1 MTTLAIHPDQ
11 SPAQWL
17 DLLHSD
23 GSSLALSEL
32 LQYRRY
38 RALKSRAR
46 RHLPARGRA
55 GSTLSKFKG
64 RGMEFDEV
72 RHYQNGD
79 DIRAIDWR
87 VTART
92 GHTHTKLFRE
102 EKERP
107 VFILTDLSSTMLL
120 GSQFLLKSVQAAH
133 AAAAIAWQSA
143 YRGDRV
149 GGLVCN
155 SHDHLEMKPMTRDRG
170 VLRYLHLLIESHAQ
184 AQQQM
189 GASRSLLSNLQR
201 LRQLVKTG
209 AEVYI
214 ISDFQSLND
223 NHLAPLR
230 ALSLH
235 NQVQAILVQDPLE
248 LHLPQV
254 SPTPVVATDGDFER
268 SFWLGNSATNNEYQQ
283 RASAWAQRRVELLK
297 QARVPSFK
305 LDAARPLALQWQE
318 LGR

>member
-1 MTTLAIHPDQ
+1 MTRLAIHPDQ

-17 DLLHSD
+17 QALQSN
-23 GSSLALSEL
+23 GSSLTLPEL

-38 RALKSRAR
+38 RALKAR
-46 RHLPARGRA
+46 SPRRLPAHGRA

-92 GHTHTKLFRE
+92 GQAHTKLFRE

-107 VFILTDLSSTMLL
+107 VFILADLSSTMLL
-120 GSQFLLKSVQAAH
+120 GSELLLKSVQAAH

-155 SHDHLEMKPMTRDRG
+155 DQGHREMKPMTRDKG
-170 VLRYLHLLIESHAQ
+170 VLRYLHLLTESHAQ
-184 AQQQM
+184 AQQRP
-189 GASRSLLSNLQR
+189 ASSMSLLSNLQR

-214 ISDFQSLND
+214 ISDFQNLSD
-223 NHLAPLR
+223 DHLAPLR
-230 ALSLH
+230 AISLH

-248 LHLPQV
+248 QRLPDV
-254 SPTPVVATDGDFER
+254 SPTPVVATDGEFEC
-268 SFWLGNSATNNEYQQ
+268 SFWLGNSSTNKEYQE
-283 RASAWAQRRVELLK
+283 RAQTWTQRRVDLLK
-297 QARVPSFK
+297 QAKVPCFH